1 MRRNRI
7 PSIKCGIEDKAEAAS
22 IKSLKENQTTQTTKM
37 KVPEDEKFQQQ
48 GSTIVEMLKA
58 GSFVLKQNL
67 VPKTPLQYKTTQALN
82 MFWVMG

>member
-1 MRRNRI
+1 
-7 PSIKCGIEDKAEAAS
+7 
-22 IKSLKENQTTQTTKM
+22 M
-37 KVPEDEKFQQQ
+37 KVPEDEKVQQQ